1 MKRYIKSSFGLEDK
15 DWMYPENE
23 PNQDF
28 SCVDFLVRGTVSTD
42 ENGYFTEQSL
52 DDFFDDNHVIDHD
65 EIADSCYGVDVTTD
79 DESLLNDI
87 IADMQ
92 TKYEGKVQPSATF
105 DVTAKCHADYYFDM
119 DSHGNVVP
127 ESIQPDGC
135 YIDSVT
141 VEVA

>member
-15 DWMYPENE
+15 DWMYPEDE
-23 PNQDF
+23 PTQDF
-28 SCVDFLVRGTVSTD
+28 DCVNFTVTGKVATD

-52 DDFFDDNHVIDHD
+52 DDFFYTNHVIDHD
-65 EIADSCYGVDVTTD
+65 EIADNCYGVDVATD
-79 DESLLNDI
+79 DDGLLDDI

-92 TKYEGKVQPSATF
+92 TKYKGKVQPN
-105 DVTAKCHADYYFDM
+105 TAFNVIADCHADYYFAE
-119 DSHGNVVP
+119 DSNGNVMP

>member
-23 PNQDF
+23 YNQDF
-28 SCVDFLVRGTVSTD
+28 SCVDFLVRGTVATD
-42 ENGYFTEQSL
+42 EKGYFTSESL
-52 DDFFDDNHVIDHD
+52 DNFFYDNHVIDHD
-65 EIADSCYGVDVTTD
+65 EIADMCYGVDVATD

-92 TKYEGKVQPSATF
+92 TKYEGKVQPNTVF
-105 DVTAKCHADYYFDM
+105 NVIAKCHADYYFDI
-119 DSHGNVVP
+119 DDYDNVIV
-127 ESIQPDGC
+127 ESIEPDGC
-135 YIDSVT
+135 YVDSIT

>member
-15 DWMYPENE
+15 GWMYPEDE

-28 SCVDFLVRGTVSTD
+28 SSVDFLVRGTVSTD

-52 DDFFDDNHVIDHD
+52 DDFFYDNHVIDHD
-65 EIADSCYGVDVTTD
+65 EIADSCYGVDVATD

-92 TKYEGKVQPSATF
+92 TKYEGKVQPNATF

-119 DSHGNVVP
+119 DSYGNVAP
-127 ESIQPDGC
+127 ESIEPDGC
-135 YIDSVT
+135 YVDSVT

>member
-15 DWMYPENE
+15 DWMYPEDE

-28 SCVDFLVRGTVSTD
+28 SSVDFLVRGTVATD
-42 ENGYFTEQSL
+42 QNGYFTEQSL
-52 DDFFDDNHVIDHD
+52 DDFFYDNHVIGHD
-65 EIADSCYGVDVTTD
+65 EIADSCYGVDVATD

-92 TKYEGKVQPSATF
+92 TKYEGKVQPNATF

-119 DSHGNVVP
+119 DSYGNVAP
-127 ESIQPDGC
+127 ESIEPDGC
-135 YIDSVT
+135 YVDSVT

>member
-15 DWMYPENE
+15 DWMYPEDE

-28 SCVDFLVRGTVSTD
+28 SSVDFLVRGTVATD
-42 ENGYFTEQSL
+42 QNGYFTEQSL
-52 DDFFDDNHVIDHD
+52 DDFFYGNHVIDHD
-65 EIADSCYGVDVTTD
+65 EIADSCYGVDVATD
-79 DESLLNDI
+79 DKSLLNDI

-92 TKYEGKVQPSATF
+92 TKYEGKVQPNATF

-119 DSHGNVVP
+119 DSYGNVAP

-135 YIDSVT
+135 YVDSVT